1 MRTLMLVLIL
11 ATPLRLGAQV
21 APIRPVAPVEPTQ
34 DVQAALEALQMQLEP
49 LQMQLEPLQ
58 AQLEPLQAQLELPG
72 GLPGMEAALAAAQL
86 SVSPLDAQLEPVVWQ
101 AQVLASQSAAMAEG
115 ASAMALQMSD
125 VGDWQSDRTS
135 LRQLPPA
142 LTLQQQSPA
151 DSLYRAARD
160 AMSRSQYERA
170 ADLFARI
177 ADRYAR
183 SAYAPDAYYWLA
195 FNLYRSGG
203 DRDLKRAL
211 DSLEKQRQQF
221 PDASTRRSGDAETLA
236 TRIRGMLARQGDS
249 EAAVQIAER
258 AQQAEAGCDTTDQ
271 DMRVAALNA
280 LLQMNADQAL
290 PILKKVIQRRDAC
303 SVDLR
308 RKAVFLLSQKETPET
323 VDIMLDVARKDPDIE
338 VRRQAVFWLSQVDD
352 PRAVDALEQILKTS
366 KDEELQKRALFAL
379 SQHDSPRAYAIL
391 KQTAENRQLS
401 EDLRKY
407 AITWIAQH
415 KDADVAYLEQL
426 YGKLDDQA
434 LKERVLFAVAQ
445 SDQPGAADWLLGVAT
460 DSTVPMDVRKRAVFW
475 AGQADAS
482 VAAMSRLYDRVQAPE
497 LKEQL
502 LFVFSQSDDS
512 AAVDK
517 LIQVAKTE
525 KDPDLRKRA
534 IFWLGQSDDPR
545 AAKVLAEIIGG

>member
-1 MRTLMLVLIL
+1 MRTLMLVLML
-11 ATPLRLGAQV
+11 ATPLRLEAQV
-21 APIRPVAPVEPTQ
+21 APVPPVAPVEPTEEL
-34 DVQAALEALQMQLEP
+34 QAALGALQMQLEP
-49 LQMQLEPLQ
+49 LRAQLEPLEMQLEPLH
-58 AQLEPLQAQLELPG
+58 A
-72 GLPGMEAALAAAQL
+72 GLPGMEAALMATRL
-86 SVSPLDAQLEPVVWQ
+86 SMPPLDAGLETVARQ
-101 AQVLASQSAAMAEG
+101 AQALAAQSVAMADG
-115 ASAMALQMSD
+115 ARETALQAGAFGPRQTA
-125 VGDWQSDRTS
+125 VRS
-135 LRQLPPA
+135 LERRMPPA
-142 LTLQQQSPA
+142 PGAQQQSPA

-160 AMSRSQYERA
+160 AMSRSQYDRA
-170 ADLFARI
+170 AEMFARI

-183 SAYAPDAYYWLA
+183 SPYAPDAYYWLA

-203 DRDLKRAL
+203 DRNLQRAL
-211 DSLEKQRQQF
+211 DSLQKQGQQF
-221 PDASTRRSGDAETLA
+221 PDASTRRSGDAGTLA

-249 EAAVQIAER
+249 DAAAQISER

-280 LLQMNADQAL
+280 LLQMNAEQAL

-303 SVDLR
+303 SADLR
-308 RKAVFLLSQKETPET
+308 RKAVFLLSQKETPQT
-323 VDIMLDVARKDPDIE
+323 VDIMLDVARNDPDIE

-366 KDEELQKRALFAL
+366 KDMELQKRALFAL
-379 SQHDSPRAYAIL
+379 SQHDSPRAYTIL
-391 KQTAENRQLS
+391 KQTAENPQVS
-401 EDLRKY
+401 EELRKY

-415 KDADVAYLEQL
+415 DDADVAYLEQL

-460 DSTVPMDVRKRAVFW
+460 DSKTPMDVRKRAVFW
-475 AGQADAS
+475 AGQAGAS
-482 VAAMSRLYDRVQAPE
+482 IAAMRRLYDRVQAPE

-502 LFVFSQSDDS
+502 LFAFSQSDDS
-512 AAVDK
+512 AAVDQ

-525 KDPDLRKRA
+525 KNPDLRKRA

>member
-1 MRTLMLVLIL
+1 MRTLTLALIL
-11 ATPLRLGAQV
+11 ATPLQLGAQV
-21 APIRPVAPVEPTQ
+21 TPIRPVAPVMPVVALP
-34 DVQAALEALQMQLEP
+34 DVPDLPDMPVMPAGALEAALSAVRMNMTSLDADLAP
-49 LQMQLEPLQ
+49 VVLQ
-58 AQLEPLQAQLELPG
+58 AG
-72 GLPGMEAALAAAQL
+72 VLAAQSAEMAAG
-86 SVSPLDAQLEPVVWQ
+86 VTA
-101 AQVLASQSAAMAEG
+101 AASQV
-115 ASAMALQMSD
+115 ASVA
-125 VGDWQSDRTS
+125 GDWRAERRS
-135 LRQLPPA
+135 LQQLPPA
-142 LTLQQQSPA
+142 STAQQQSPA

-160 AMSRSQYERA
+160 AMSRSQYDRA
-170 ADLFARI
+170 AELFASI

-183 SAYAPDAYYWLA
+183 SAYAPDSYYWLA

-203 DRDLKRAL
+203 DRNLKRAL
-211 DSLEKQRQQF
+211 ETLEKQRQSF
-221 PDASTRRSGDAETLA
+221 PDAGTRRSGDAETLA

-249 EAAVQIAER
+249 NAAEQIAR
-258 AQQAEAGCDTTDQ
+258 TAQSAEAGCDTTDQ

-280 LLQMNADQAL
+280 LLQMNAEQAL

-303 SVDLR
+303 SADLR
-308 RKAVFLLSQKETPET
+308 RKAVFLLSQQETPET
-323 VDIMLDVARKDPDIE
+323 VDIMVDVARNDPDVE

-366 KDEELQKRALFAL
+366 KDVEVQKRALFAL
-379 SQHDSPRAYAIL
+379 SQHDSPRAYAFL
-391 KQTAENRQLS
+391 KQTAENPQVS

-415 KDADVAYLEQL
+415 KDADVQYLEQL
-426 YGKLDDQA
+426 YAKLQDPA

-460 DSTVPMDVRKRAVFW
+460 DSNTPMDVRKRAIFW

-482 VAAMSRLYDRVQAPE
+482 IAALSNLYDRVQERE

-502 LFVFSQSDDS
+502 LFAFSQSDKP

-517 LIQVAKTE
+517 LIQVAKSE